1 MSKKTKKTT
10 QSEKVKVTQPQ
21 YDCADKDT
29 INLSVWHLLLIAV
42 VTAVIVAAV
51 F

>member
-21 YDCADKDT
+21 YDYSDKDT
-29 INLSVWHLLLIAV
+29 VNLSVWHLLLAAV
-42 VTAVIVAAV
+42 VIAVIVAAV
-51 F
+51 I